1 MSWPMHDVRIAVDAA
16 EYDLPNHG
24 NPYRALWA
32 GVLNQAMSDCRLGPE
47 KVYTNCHSRE
57 DYRERS
63 LQNAFH
69 FETYWKSW
77 LGSDD
82 FIAVC
87 DNADIDAKQVLTL
100 LATEFDASY
109 HKYLNG
115 IEMRYTKIL
124 RERTAARKAQEAR
137 IKEIVEKH
145 TKGENNG

>member
-1 MSWPMHDVRIAVDAA
+1 MQTVQIAVDAA

-32 GVLNQAMSDCRLGPE
+32 GVLNQAMSDCRTGPD
-47 KVYTNCHSRE
+47 KVYGDCKTRGEYSFK
-57 DYRERS
+57 S

-69 FETYWKSW
+69 FEVYWREW
-77 LGSDD
+77 LGSEDLYR
-82 FIAVC
+82 VC
-87 DNADIDAKQVLTL
+87 DFAEIDSARVLAL
-100 LATEFDASY
+100 LNEEYKASY
-109 HKYLNG
+109 HRYING

-145 TKGENNG
+145 TKGENNA